1 MKRFSGVYA
10 VMLTPFKADESV
22 DEEAVR
28 KHINWL
34 IEQGVHGLIATGST
48 GEAAS
53 MSEVERKRVVELTL
67 EEAHHRVPVLVGS
80 GANSTHDTIMYS
92 RHAQEAGADGLM
104 VIHPYYCM
112 PNERELFEH
121 YKLLA
126 RSVRIPIMIYNNPV
140 TSGVDMKPELL
151 ARLAEFENIQYI
163 KDATDDIKRVG
174 RIKRLCGD
182 RITIFQGC
190 DNVMWESFLM
200 GAEGWVSGM
209 ANILPRQCVR
219 LWDLTAQGQID
230 KARDLYYRMLPL
242 GDMLDSEGLFIQYL
256 KAGSELLGRPL
267 GKPRRPLLPPTKRDL
282 ERLRAA
288 LELAA
293 E

>member
-1 MKRFSGVYA
+1 MKRFRGVYA
-10 VMLTPFKADESV
+10 VMVTPFKADESV

-28 KHINWL
+28 EHTNWL
-34 IEQGVHGLIATGST
+34 IEQGVHGVIATGST

-53 MSEVERKRVVELTL
+53 LSEEERKRVVELTL
-67 EEAHHRVPVLVGS
+67 EEARHRVPVLVGS
-80 GANSTHDTIMYS
+80 GANSTQDTIMYS

-121 YKLLA
+121 YRLLA

-174 RIKRLCGD
+174 QVKRLCGD
-182 RITIFQGC
+182 RISFFVGC
-190 DNVMWESFLM
+190 DNIMFECWLM

-209 ANILPRQCVR
+209 ANVLPRQCVK
-219 LWDLTAQGQID
+219 LWDLTAERQID

>member
-1 MKRFSGVYA
+1 MKKFRGVYA
-10 VMLTPFKADESV
+10 VMLTPFKADESL
-22 DEEAVR
+22 DEAALRE
-28 KHINWL
+28 HTNWL
-34 IEQGVHGLIATGST
+34 IEQGVQGVIATGST

-53 MSEVERKRVVELTL
+53 LSEAERKRVVEITL
-67 EEAHHRVPVLVGS
+67 DEARQRVPVLIGS

-92 RHAQEAGADGLM
+92 LHAQEAGADGLM

-140 TSGVDMKPELL
+140 TSGIDMKPALL
-151 ARLAEFENIQYI
+151 ARLAEFENIQYV

-174 RIKRLCGD
+174 QIKRLCGD
-182 RITIFQGC
+182 RISVFQGC

-200 GAEGWVSGM
+200 GADGWVAGM
-209 ANILPRQCVR
+209 ANILPRQCVQ
-219 LWDLTAQGQID
+219 LWKLTTQGQID
-230 KARDLYYRMLPL
+230 KARELYYRMLPL

-256 KAGSELLGRPL
+256 KAGSALLGRPL

-282 ERLRAA
+282 MRLKAA
-288 LELAA
+288 LELAS
-293 E
+293 

>member
-1 MKRFSGVYA
+1 MNKFRGVYA

-22 DEEAVR
+22 DEHALR
-28 KHINWL
+28 QHTNWL
-34 IEQGVHGLIATGST
+34 IEQGVQGVITTGST

-53 MSEVERKRVVELTL
+53 LSEAERKRVVEITL
-67 EEAHHRVPVLVGS
+67 KEARHRVPVLVGS
-80 GANSTHDTIMYS
+80 GANSTRDTIMYS
-92 RHAQEAGADGLM
+92 LHAQEAGADGLM

-126 RSVRIPIMIYNNPV
+126 RSVHIPIMIYNNPV

-151 ARLAEFENIQYI
+151 ARLAEFENIQYV

-174 RIKRLCGD
+174 QIKRLCGD
-182 RITIFQGC
+182 RISVFQGC

-200 GAEGWVSGM
+200 GADGWVAGM
-209 ANILPRQCVR
+209 ANILPRQCVQ
-219 LWDLTAQGQID
+219 LWKLTTQGQID
-230 KARDLYYRMLPL
+230 KARELYYRMLPL

-256 KAGSELLGRPL
+256 KAGSALLGRPL

-282 ERLRAA
+282 MRLKAA
-288 LELAA
+288 LELAS
-293 E
+293 